1 MKVIVIGGGAA
12 GSMAAI
18 NAAGSG
24 ADVTLIEKNEK
35 IGKKIYITGKGR
47 CNVTNSSDADV
58 FFKNVNRNSKFLYS
72 SFYNFD
78 NFSVIRFFEDHGCP
92 LKEERGN
99 RVFPVSDHSSD
110 IIKTLTNV
118 LKESGVKILF
128 NTCVKDLIVEEG
140 VVKGVI
146 LSDEKKL
153 FSDRVIVA
161 TGGVSYPMTG
171 SDGDGYRFAKETG
184 HDLKEPE
191 ASLIPIVPKED
202 FYKELQGLS
211 LKNVKLTLFDNN
223 KKIYEEMGE
232 MMFAHF
238 GLTGPLILTAS
249 TKMTFK
255 DKSKSHEYKL
265 LLDLKPAL
273 SKEMLDERLLKDFGK
288 NINKAF
294 KNSLDEL
301 LPKNLIPVMIELSG
315 IDPMKQVNEITRE
328 ERREF
333 VELMKN
339 VSFTPVALRPISEAI
354 ITKGGVSVKDI
365 NPSTM
370 ESKKIK
376 NLYFA
381 GEVIDVDAMT
391 GGFNLQ
397 IAWSTG
403 FLAGTI

>member
-18 NAAGSG
+18 SAAGGG
-24 ADVTLIEKNEK
+24 ACVTLIEKNEK

-47 CNVTNSSDADV
+47 CNVTNSSEPDV
-58 FFKNVNRNSKFLYS
+58 FFKNVNRNPKFLYS

-78 NFSVIRFFEDHGCP
+78 NFSVMRFFEEHGCP

-110 IIKTLTNV
+110 IIKTLTNT
-118 LKESGVKILF
+118 LKDLGVNIMF
-128 NTCVKDLIVEEG
+128 NTAVKELIVEDDT
-140 VVKGVI
+140 VKGVI
-146 LSDEKKL
+146 LSDGKKITG
-153 FSDRVIVA
+153 DRVIIA

-171 SDGDGYRFAKETG
+171 SDGDGYRFAKDTG
-184 HDLKEPE
+184 HEVKDTE
-191 ASLIPIVPKED
+191 ASLIPIIPKED

-211 LKNVKLTLFDNN
+211 LKNVKLSLFDNN
-223 KKIYEEMGE
+223 KKIYEELGE

-255 DKSKSHEYKL
+255 DKNKSHDYKL
-265 LLDLKPAL
+265 SLDLKPAL
-273 SKEMLDERLLKDFGK
+273 SKDMLDQRLLKDFNK

-301 LPKNLIPVMIELSG
+301 LPRNMIPVMIELSG
-315 IDPMKQVNEITRE
+315 IDPMKHVNEITRE
-328 ERREF
+328 ERLAF
-333 VELMKN
+333 VDLIKN
-339 VSFTPVALRPISEAI
+339 LSFTPIALRPISEAI

-381 GEVIDVDAMT
+381 GEVIDLDAMT

-403 FLAGTI
+403 YLAGTV